1 MELNKYTT
9 GAIFIDDK
17 KDQVQNLINYCMLKG
32 ISTLYINPDDFN
44 RDVLFIG
51 YRIIFVDLAFD
62 DGRVDVDRVTN
73 FIRGIAE
80 NGEKHLLV
88 VAWTQHE
95 DDIEKLKFKIEEKMS
110 DKLPLAV
117 LDAQKSRLLYL
128 KTEEEFND
136 LISQI
141 FNQFE
146 EENQN
151 LFNLLE
157 WEESYFKAIREEFDS
172 LIENS
177 YSTIINPKL
186 INQNLGLFSS
196 KTLIPDKILSAI
208 EILNIKVNDNVLS
221 RINAMND
228 YDLDFDNT
236 LITLKD
242 KFKFNYEMLFEK
254 NVYSTNIPGSLYKIA
269 QYDYEELRTLKAEGK
284 TIDNQNVDDLFVKI
298 SAKNI
303 EFKYIYHVVL
313 NITPNC
319 TYASKN
325 KNTTFCEGYL
335 IIGIKNYEENYEKI
349 KNLKGYSKNS
359 IENCS
364 FSFIDKN
371 DDFSHLIICFD
382 YCSSTISDTY
392 EKIFQMKNNVKINIQ
407 QKFSSWV
414 NRVGDNLY
422 DQ

>member
-17 KDQVQNLINYCMLKG
+17 KDQVQNLINYCNLKG

-95 DDIEKLKFKIEEKMS
+95 DDIEKLKSKIEEKMS
-110 DKLPLAV
+110 DKLPLAI

-141 FNQFE
+141 FNKFE

-157 WEESYFKAIREEFDS
+157 WEESYFRAIREEFDN

-177 YSTIINPKL
+177 YSTIIDPTL
-186 INQNLGLFSS
+186 IDKNLGIFSS
-196 KTLIPDKILSAI
+196 KTLNPKKILSAI
-208 EILNIKVNDNVLS
+208 EILNTKVSDNVLS
-221 RINAMND
+221 KINSMND
-228 YDLDFDNT
+228 SDLEFDDS
-236 LITLKD
+236 LITIDD
-242 KFKFNYEMLFEK
+242 KFRFNYEMLFEK
-254 NVYSTNIPGSLYKIA
+254 NMCTTNIPGSLYKVT
-269 QYDYEELRTLKAEGK
+269 QYDFQQLSNFLSNGESSGDA
-284 TIDNQNVDDLFVKI
+284 NVDDLFADI
-298 SAKNI
+298 SQKNI
-303 EFKYIYHVVL
+303 EFEYIYHVIL

-319 TYASKN
+319 TYATKR
-325 KNTTFCEGYL
+325 KNTIFCEGYL
-335 IIGIKNYEENYEKI
+335 ITGIKNYEVNYKKI
-349 KNLKGYSKNS
+349 KDLRGYSKKS
-359 IENCS
+359 IEKCLY
-364 FSFIDKN
+364 SFIDR
-371 DDFSHLIICFD
+371 DDSFSHLIICFD
-382 YCSSTISDTY
+382 SCCSSISDDC
-392 EKIFQMKNNVKINIQ
+392 EKIFQMKNNIKINIQ
-407 QKFSSWV
+407 QKFSSWA
-414 NRVGDNLY
+414 NRVGDNIY
-422 DQ
+422 D

>member
-17 KDQVQNLINYCMLKG
+17 KEQVENLMNYCKSKG

-95 DDIEKLKFKIEEKMS
+95 DDIENLKTKIVEKMS

-117 LDAQKSRLLYL
+117 LDAQKSKLLYL

-141 FNQFE
+141 FKQFE
-146 EENQN
+146 DENQN

-157 WEESYFKAIREEFDS
+157 WEECHFKAIREEFDT
-172 LIENS
+172 LIEKT
-177 YSTIINPKL
+177 YSTTIDPKL
-186 INQNLGLFSS
+186 INQELGLFSS
-196 KTLIPDKILSAI
+196 KTLMPDKFLSAI
-208 EILNIKVNDNVLS
+208 EILNIKVNDNVLY

-228 YDLDFDNT
+228 FDLEFDNAQ
-236 LITLKD
+236 ITLKE

-254 NVYSTNIPGSLYKIA
+254 NIYSINIPGSLYKVE
-269 QYDYEELRTLKAEGK
+269 QYDYEQLRNLKAEGMK
-284 TIDNQNVDDLFVKI
+284 IDNSNIDDLFTI
-298 SAKNI
+298 LSSKNI
-303 EFKYIYHVVL
+303 EFKYICHVVL

-319 TYASKN
+319 TYATKN

-335 IIGIKNYEENYEKI
+335 IVGIKNYEENYTKI
-349 KNLKGYSKNS
+349 KDLRGYSKKAL
-359 IENCS
+359 EKCS

-371 DDFSHLIICFD
+371 DDFSYLIICFD
-382 YCSSTISDTY
+382 CCSSTISNTY
-392 EKIFQMKNNVKINIQ
+392 EKIFQMKNNVKIKIQ
-407 QKFSSWV
+407 QRFSSWV
-414 NRVGDNLY
+414 NRVGDNIY
-422 DQ
+422 D